1 MKAFGEILKELRK
14 DKNLTQKNIAQA
26 LNVTVATVSH
36 WECGY
41 QEPSL
46 KDFSQLCDL
55 LEVSADVL
63 LGRKEY

>member
-1 MKAFGEILKELRK
+1 LRK
-14 DKNLTQKNIAQA
+14 DKNLTQKNIAEK

-46 KDFSQLCDL
+46 KDFSLLCDFF
-55 LEVSADVL
+55 EVLADVL
-63 LGRKEY
+63 LGRKEYSC